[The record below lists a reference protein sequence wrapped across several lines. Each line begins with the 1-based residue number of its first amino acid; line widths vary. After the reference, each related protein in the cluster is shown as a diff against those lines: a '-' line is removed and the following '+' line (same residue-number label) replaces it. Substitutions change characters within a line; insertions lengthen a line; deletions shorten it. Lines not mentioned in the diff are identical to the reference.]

1 MDYKYIA
8 LFIVLFIFI
17 LSILFTYNKEH
28 LNIPNEVAQNVD
40 SIFSKN
46 LRVKNMKITN
56 GITGNKTLTA
66 KNFYP
71 VGSFYMSMS
80 PTNPSEIFKF
90 GTWTP
95 VENRFLY
102 CVDVKGSISSGVT
115 GGSDKITI
123 ETMPP
128 HSHTMTIPL
137 YGSTKATND
146 RIDTGCCNGGYTGN
160 VSETKTA
167 WVSGGG
173 NMGVIHSY
181 YPPHTTC
188 YCWYRSA

>member
-56 GITGNKTLTA
+56 NITGNKTLTA

-80 PTNPSEIFKF
+80 PTNPSDIFKF

-102 CVDVKGSISSGVT
+102 CVDVKGSIPSGVT

-123 ETMPP
+123 ENMPP

-137 YGSTKATND
+137 YGKDRATNYQLN
-146 RIDTGCCNGGYTGN
+146 TGRNGGNTGYGY
-160 VSETKTA
+160 ETKTSDA
-167 WVSGGG
+167 KG
-173 NMGVIHSY
+173 NTTPY